1 MSSDSK
7 LSLGQAI
14 DEMAKAL
21 NGLDDPSKSIAI
33 KAVCELF
40 SIAIDSSPL
49 QNKEDKQQLTTGR
62 QEEIPPKDRQSG
74 LSQIDIRSLKEQK
87 APSSAVEMVCI
98 MAYYLENHAPQN
110 ERKNIISSAD
120 ISKYFRQAPYPL
132 PKYAAQVLV
141 DAKFAGYFDSVS
153 HGKYK
158 LNPVGHNLVV
168 HTLPRKKTA

>member
-14 DEMAKAL
+14 DEMTKAL
-21 NGLDDPSKSIAI
+21 KGMDDSSKSIAI

-40 SIAIDSSPL
+40 SIAIDSTPL
-49 QNKEDKQQLTTGR
+49 QQKENKQQSETGR
-62 QEEIPPKDRQSG
+62 QEESPAKDRNSG
-74 LSQIDIRSLKEQK
+74 MSQVDIRSLREQK
-87 APSSAVEMVCI
+87 APSSAVEMACI
-98 MAYYLENHAPQN
+98 IAYYLENHAPQN
-110 ERKNIISSAD
+110 ERRNIISSAD

-132 PKYAAQVLV
+132 PKHTAQVLV

-153 HGKYK
+153 HGKYR

-168 HTLPRKKTA
+168 HSLPRKKTA